1 MTARAYVEKTAEVA
15 LEPAV
20 LQELQRW
27 HIDAK
32 KAGSAHYACL
42 APASVHTVEA
52 VC

>member
-1 MTARAYVEKTAEVA
+1 MTARAFTEKTAEVA

-27 HIDAK
+27 NIDTK
-32 KAGSAHYACL
+32 NAGSAHFACL
-42 APASVHTVEA
+42 APATVHIVEA